1 MKIHSLKNDIKL
13 LTQEQA
19 IAWCDALDVDYTI
32 EFNDAYKELRARA
45 NADTK
50 SQEPFTS
57 QR

>member
-1 MKIHSLKNDIKL
+1 MLQLMKIHSLKNDIKL

-45 NADTK
+45 NNDDD
-50 SQEPFTS
+50 F
-57 QR
+57 